1 MCSFDK
7 PHPFRAT
14 KKARRFQP
22 AGFVSGNVK
31 LHSAGDLAAAQAA
44 GAGVNMLRFTV
55 YNGLDALHVRLPGT
69 IGTSVRMAHFN
80 AERNVLVAKLTFCHA
95 EAPPCL
101 CLAAVGNGQLIY
113 NSRRENQMQDNFSIF

>member
-1 MCSFDK
+1 
-7 PHPFRAT
+7 
-14 KKARRFQP
+14 
-22 AGFVSGNVK
+22 
-31 LHSAGDLAAAQAA
+31 
-44 GAGVNMLRFTV
+44 MLRLTV

-101 CLAAVGNGQLIY
+101 CLASNDRSHFEDSLYIIADPFSKCKRKFIRFAINFHGKHGKSLPN
-113 NSRRENQMQDNFSIF
+113 RRGMVNMIV